1 MMETWL
7 IIVLI
12 VFIVFI
18 LCMIIGFFGDKY
30 FEKKD
35 IEGKQNELQDSSG
48 SNIEEQQVQNIKE
61 QNLNSTKNV
70 TENNLDTQMIDNSM
84 VIAQPIIT
92 QGNDVVSEQFVQPPI
107 NETPQAVSTNMLTNE
122 PSITGQNLNNV
133 TNMTNNVAPVQ
144 TVNGQFNQ
152 SVQNGTNTVNNVGAA
167 PMLDGQLQQNPT
179 GSLDPNLVPFDG
191 NFSADDSVNNM
202 F

>member
-48 SNIEEQQVQNIKE
+48 SKTEQQVQNIKE

-191 NFSADDSVNNM
+191 NFSADDNVNNV